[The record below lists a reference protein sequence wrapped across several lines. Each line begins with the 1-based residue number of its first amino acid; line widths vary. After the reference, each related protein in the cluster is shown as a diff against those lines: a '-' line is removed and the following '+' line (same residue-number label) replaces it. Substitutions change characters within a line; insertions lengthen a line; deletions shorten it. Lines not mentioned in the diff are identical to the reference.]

1 MIKKLFLTT
10 ALLAAVATMFVA
22 CGDKDDDNESDVV
35 DLGLP
40 SGNLWAT
47 CNVGAATPWDFG
59 DHFAWGE
66 TQPKTD
72 YSWETYKY
80 CNGTDSSLTK
90 YCNDS
95 NCGKDG
101 FTDALT
107 TLEPADDAATTV
119 LGSGYS
125 MPTEADWKELLDN
138 VVWVWTSNYKEHN
151 VSGFIAFK
159 AKSSDVKGYVINDDP
174 PLLSL
179 YSISDEHI
187 FFPSTTTG
195 KSSWSSD
202 DIVAG
207 PYWSISIL
215 KNYPLAASCCFFN
228 YYYDTYS
235 HHIYRPG
242 AGGVSR
248 YSGCLVRPVK
258 RS

>member
-10 ALLAAVATMFVA
+10 ALLAAVAMFVA

-47 CNVGAATPWDFG
+47 CNVGAANPWDFG

-66 TQPKTD
+66 TLPKAD

-80 CNGTDSSLTK
+80 CNGTDSTLTK

-187 FFPSTTTG
+187 FFPSTTG

-207 PYWSISIL
+207 PYWSNSIL